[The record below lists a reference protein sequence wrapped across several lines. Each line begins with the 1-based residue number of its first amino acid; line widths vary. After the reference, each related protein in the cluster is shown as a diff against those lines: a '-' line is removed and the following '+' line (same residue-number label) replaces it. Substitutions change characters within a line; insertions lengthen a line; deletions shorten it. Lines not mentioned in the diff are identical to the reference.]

1 MSLLAKEVENKGYVY
16 FDWNVDSFDAGG
28 ASTASQVAR
37 NVINGCKGREASV
50 VLQHDIKKYSV
61 EAVEEI
67 LQWGLEN
74 GYTFLPLQED
84 SPTCHHKISN

>member
-1 MSLLAKEVENKGYVY
+1 
-16 FDWNVDSFDAGG
+16 
-28 ASTASQVAR
+28 
-37 NVINGCKGREASV
+37 